1 MLLCDAA
8 GRRDEGFAMDAMTQI
23 LNSLKGN
30 IPIATLAATIALTFL
45 GYMATYFNA
54 RILARKKDQLEL
66 VNKRLHEFYG
76 PLYVSCKVGRMAF
89 DTLGKKLSKDV
100 FRVAEASE
108 AELDVWFVWMSTVFM
123 PLNDLREK
131 LIIEKAHLIIEEE
144 MPPCLLDFVTH
155 VVGYK
160 AVLVNWS
167 KGDHSEK
174 TSLIAFPKAL
184 DEYAVASYA
193 MLKNQQARLLRSL

>member
-1 MLLCDAA
+1 MAGMTKIIDA
-8 GRRDEGFAMDAMTQI
+8 
-23 LNSLKGN
+23 LKGN

-45 GYMATYFNA
+45 GYMAAYINA
-54 RILARKKDQLEL
+54 RILARKKDELEL
-66 VNKRLHEFYG
+66 VNQRLHEFYG

-89 DTLGKKLSKDV
+89 DALGKKFSRDV

-108 AELDVWFVWMSTVFM
+108 GELEVWFFWMSNVFM
-123 PLNDLREK
+123 PLNELREK
-131 LIIEKAHLIIEEE
+131 LIIEKAHLIIEKE

-160 AVLVNWS
+160 AVLASWS

-174 TSLIAFPKAL
+174 TSLIAFPQAL
-184 DEYAVASYA
+184 DGYAAASYA